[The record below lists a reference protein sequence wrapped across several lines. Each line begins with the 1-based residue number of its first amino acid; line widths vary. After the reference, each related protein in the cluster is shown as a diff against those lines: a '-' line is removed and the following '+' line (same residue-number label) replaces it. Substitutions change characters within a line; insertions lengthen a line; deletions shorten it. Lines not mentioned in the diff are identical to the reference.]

1 LVDRYSSTVHIIDS
15 WNGTNGFF
23 QFARFYPA
31 LNAEFTSP
39 EKRQLLYL
47 NMAVSEHGLTELSG
61 NRRVVFIPKEQ
72 VQSIEIRYGSQ
83 AERPLVQ
90 GITGLALI
98 VLGIVGLSIMATGS
112 LDMLR
117 WGLGFFVFGGLGAWL
132 LWEVLKRGHYL
143 WVICSNDTRKLVFK
157 GTIQKTE
164 LSGFV
169 RSAAQFGYVF
179 RDCLNDKD
187 FN

>member
-1 LVDRYSSTVHIIDS
+1 MERYERTFPVSRH
-15 WNGTNGFF
+15 
-23 QFARFYPA
+23 YPT
-31 LNAEFTSP
+31 LNAKLTSP
-39 EKRQLLYL
+39 ENRRLLYL
-47 NMAVSEHGLTELSG
+47 SVAISEKGLAELNG
-61 NRRVVFIPKEQ
+61 NRCVIFIPKEQ

-90 GITGLALI
+90 GIIGLALI
-98 VLGIVGLSIMATGS
+98 GLGTVGLSIMATGS
-112 LDMLR
+112 LDMSR

-143 WVICSNDTRKLVFK
+143 WVICSNDNRKLVFK

-187 FN
+187 CN